1 MLLRIVHATDPR
13 PADASAG
20 EAVARAT
27 LTPDLD
33 RDRLSRTA
41 ARIKGLETL
50 ILGWPPNE
58 SGVPAGCP
66 SVIVLSWVDV
76 SSMLTAAGAN
86 DDAFL
91 RDRLGLDVVVT
102 GAESFE
108 LTSRT
113 FGALPATSSLLRI
126 LSLRVRS
133 PGDAEL
139 FDRLRNVQERLTGLG
154 LVASQVA
161 RRVTPEGIEA
171 VVVGLWR
178 DQAAIDEATRGEL
191 DRPAFADEIEPWIES
206 ATVTPYRA
214 IEIAP
219 HLPMGSGPPILVLD
233 DDGRVVDLTPAAAA
247 SLGRTQG
254 EAVGLTIFEVTGGVD
269 GWLSLLASDDPDD
282 EAGRSASPLVSGTVR
297 IHWRLRRH
305 VPVEHRH
312 LLLVRRE
319 HEPAITSDDIDAAV
333 ADAFPPS

>member
-13 PADASAG
+13 PADVSAG

-178 DQAAIDEATRGEL
+178 GQGAVGGGAGGGAG
-191 DRPAFADEIEPWIES
+191 RPAVARGNEPRVEG
-206 ATVTPYRA
+206 AAGTPYRA
-214 IEIAP
+214 VRVAP
-219 HLPMGSGPPILVLD
+219 HPPTGP
-233 DDGRVVDLTPAAAA
+233 GRP
-247 SLGRTQG
+247 R
-254 EAVGLTIFEVTGGVD
+254 
-269 GWLSLLASDDPDD
+269 
-282 EAGRSASPLVSGTVR
+282 
-297 IHWRLRRH
+297 
-305 VPVEHRH
+305 
-312 LLLVRRE
+312 
-319 HEPAITSDDIDAAV
+319 
-333 ADAFPPS
+333 